1 MSIRSTRFAVTL
13 AALYAAHE
21 VGDQWIQTHHQACTK
36 GGRGEQQRAGQ
47 AACARHVASMTATKA
62 LMLGVTSAV
71 TGTRLPLGRTALAL
85 GIDAASHYWADR
97 RYTLAGLA
105 DRLGKGEYYR
115 LGTPRDG
122 RDDNP
127 TIGTGSY
134 ALDQA
139 WHAAWLWVAALIVA
153 GGGEEEVV

>member
-1 MSIRSTRFAVTL
+1 MSSRSVRFAVTL

-21 VGDQWIQTHHQACTK
+21 VGDQWVQTHHQACTK

-71 TGTRLPLGRTALAL
+71 TGTRLPLGRTAVALAV
-85 GIDAASHYWADR
+85 DAASHYWADR

-115 LGTPRDG
+115 LGSPRPD
-122 RDDNP
+122 RDDNL
-127 TIGTGSY
+127 TIGTGAY

-139 WHAAWLWVAALIVA
+139 WHAAWLWAAALIVA
-153 GGGEEEVV
+153 SGEEVM